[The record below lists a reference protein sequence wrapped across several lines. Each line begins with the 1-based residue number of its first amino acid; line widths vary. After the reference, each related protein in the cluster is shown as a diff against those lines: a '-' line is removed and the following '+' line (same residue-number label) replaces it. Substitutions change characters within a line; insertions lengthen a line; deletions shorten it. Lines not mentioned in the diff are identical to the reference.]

1 MKNMA
6 LRLFVAAFLM
16 AGTVFAQGLPVLPFD
31 FENGALNYTFTDFS
45 GGQATRVANPFPGGI
60 NTTGFTGKMV
70 KNAGDPWGGSW
81 ISLAGNIDFST
92 NKIFKVK
99 VYMPRIGAKMLLKV
113 ENATNG
119 GIFFEQEQTCTTANA
134 WEELTYDFSTINTAN
149 TYIKMVFIFDNGTVG
164 AGGANFT
171 YYFDEIKLVSGGGGP
186 TLTQMNLPVTFED
199 TTVAYGL
206 VGFGGAEQS
215 TIVVDPTN
223 SSNHV
228 AKVIKT
234 ATAELWAGTTITAT
248 NGGQQSGFSAKVP
261 FTAQEKRMN
270 VRVWSPHAPIQV
282 RLKAEDYQNGAVS
295 CETEATLAVA
305 NSWQTLV
312 FDFGNPVSGTAA
324 LDLNAYLNKVSI
336 FFNFG
341 VTGATAGEKTYYFDD
356 VKFGVNIVPVEL
368 TSFIANSSTG
378 GVRLEW
384 ATASE
389 TNNRGFEVERN
400 GGSGYSTVAFV
411 EGKGTTTSISNYA
424 FTDAVTAGRYTYRL
438 KQIDFDG
445 TASYSKEVEV
455 DMSPVSYSLSQNFPN
470 PFNPSTVVRYALPV
484 ASNVTIN
491 VYNALGQ
498 KVAELVNGLMS
509 AGEHSV
515 EFNAAKLT
523 SGVYFYEIQAG
534 SFRDMRKMQLL
545 K

>member
-1 MKNMA
+1 MKNKA
-6 LRLFVAAFLM
+6 LQLFVAALLM
-16 AGTVFAQGLPVLPFD
+16 AGTVFAQGQPVLPFD
-31 FENGALNYTFTDFS
+31 FENGTLNYTFTDFS

-70 KNAGDPWGGSW
+70 KNAGDPWGGSF

-99 VYMPRIGAKMLLKV
+99 VYMPRVGAKLLLKV

-119 GIFFEQEQTCTTANA
+119 GIFFELEQTCTTANA

-171 YYFDEIKLVSGGGGP
+171 YYFDEIRLVSGSGGP
-186 TLTQMNLPVTFED
+186 SLTQMNLPVTFED

-206 VGFGGAEQS
+206 VGFGGADQS

-234 ATAELWAGTTITAT
+234 ATAELWAGTTVTAT

-295 CETEATLAVA
+295 CETEATLSVA

-312 FDFGNPVSGTAA
+312 FDFGNNVSGTPA

-341 VTGATAGEKTYYFDD
+341 VTGAIAGEKTYYFDD
-356 VKFGVNIVPVEL
+356 VKFGVTIVPVEL
-368 TSFIANSSTG
+368 ASFTANSSTD

-384 ATASE
+384 VTASE

-400 GGSGYSTVAFV
+400 GGNGFSTVAFV
-411 EGKGTTTSISNYA
+411 EGKGTTTSITNYL
-424 FTDAVTAGRYTYRL
+424 FTDAVMAGKYTYRL

-445 TASYSKEVEV
+445 TATYSKEVEV
-455 DMSPVSYSLSQNFPN
+455 DMSPASYNLSQNFPN
-470 PFNPSTVVRYALPV
+470 PFNPSTVIRYAMPV
-484 ASNVTIN
+484 AGNVTLN

-498 KVAELVNGLMS
+498 KVAELVNGFMP

-515 EFNAAKLT
+515 DFNAAKLT

-534 SFRDMRKMQLL
+534 EFRSMRKMILA